1 MYKSFTADEY
11 RKHFKIPLDYK
22 VKGFLSYGA
31 WSTDQQFES
40 LKNTLNRLSIEYT
53 VKKLEGFLMNVY
65 ELTMDQD
72 KYWFTV
78 MYGGALLS
86 EYVHLACLFGS
97 EKNIHIGSCGGL
109 YPEINSLDLIIPEWS
124 YGNES
129 TTRVYEPR
137 AIDFKHYS
145 NGNLSK
151 LIQSKITS
159 ESKVYNGPLMTNQAM
174 MGESLED
181 VKLWSKKGFY
191 GVEMESA
198 TVFSVSN
205 NFNVPSAALV
215 YVSDNLIKG
224 QTVADA
230 SHLEEKERREK
241 LKKTVY
247 EVAILSLLSSKN

>member
-11 RKHFKIPLDYK
+11 RKHFGIEDGYKI
-22 VKGFLSYGA
+22 KGFISYGA
-31 WSTDQQFES
+31 WDEKRQFERIQEA
-40 LKNTLNRLSIEYT
+40 LDRLSIKYSS
-53 VKKLEGFLMNVY
+53 KQLEGFLSHVY
-65 ELTMDQD
+65 ELTINEN

-109 YPEINSLDLIIPEWS
+109 YSEINSLDLIVPEWS

-129 TTRVYEPR
+129 TTRVYEPD
-137 AIDFKHYS
+137 AKDFKHYANEGLS
-145 NGNLSK
+145 N
-151 LIQSKITS
+151 LIQSKIS
-159 ESKVYNGPLMTNQAM
+159 KEHKVYNGPLITNQAM
-174 MGESLED
+174 MGESWED
-181 VKLWSKKGFY
+181 VKSWSEKGFY
-191 GVEMESA
+191 GVEMETA

-224 QTVADA
+224 QTACDD
-230 SHLEEKERREK
+230 SHKDEKEKRSK
-241 LKKTVY
+241 IKDVVY
-247 EVAILSLLSSKN
+247 EISLLSLFS